1 MRWLGVQNWLLLAVV
16 LAGVAVGAGRLAA
29 QPAPAPPPGMTQ
41 QQFDALVEAISAA
54 VARKLAEQ
62 GALPPPAPKPS
73 AAPKAVSPDNARQF
87 RAESEL
93 LADRMEAVIG
103 ALPEWFRHAGTLF
116 TRIDRRGEG
125 GLGPGGFLALLAAV
139 VVLAL
144 GTEYLTRFALRR
156 AQAGILHGHV
166 DAPGPW
172 RLLALAAV
180 DVVPILMLAV
190 VARAAGGWWFSGE
203 HAQAQFAT
211 LLLFAVVVWRS
222 YMLVIRVWLRPRL
235 AAARLVPVDDA
246 DSRRIYRTLS
256 AVILVMAV
264 AGSWALFLQASG
276 VPPDTMAAAALINNL
291 ALTSVYIGA
300 AWYARDA
307 VARWL
312 VTMIEHQYHAGDH
325 IRVALARRWVV
336 FAVALFLVMAAAYA
350 YGVLFARFDVLP
362 ALNRT
367 LLVVI
372 GLILL
377 ETLFDY
383 ATRRLA
389 KPAPTNEAGI
399 AEPRLTDVVA
409 RCLRAL
415 VRIIALLIVAKAWVV
430 DVLALVEP
438 GRIWALARSG
448 LTAGATLFVAY
459 VAWEIVKFLAHRYEI
474 RNPVAAPGMDPEEG
488 EGEPATS
495 NVSRLRTLLPVMRV
509 AMAVIIVVLTILVVL
524 SELGVNIA
532 PLIAGASV
540 IGLAVSFGSQALVR
554 DVVSGIFF
562 LADDAFRVGEYLDV
576 GKAKGTVEGFTLRS
590 IRLRHQNGEVHT
602 IPFGQLGQITN
613 FSRDWRT
620 VKFNLRFARDTD
632 LEKLRKAV
640 KKIGQEMLEEP
651 DFKRELLQPLK
662 MQGVTDIADNA
673 LIVRFKFTCRPMKPT
688 YIQRQ
693 AVKRM
698 VQVFRAQGIEF
709 AQATVN
715 VQALGDSAD
724 PAVAG
729 GAAAA
734 LQRAATAAAGAR
746 A

>member
-1 MRWLGVQNWLLLAVV
+1 MRWLGSRSWLLLAATLV
-16 LAGVAVGAGRLAA
+16 GVAFMSDRLAA

-54 VARKLAEQ
+54 VVKKLADQ
-62 GALPPPAPKPS
+62 GTIPPRPKAPDTPE
-73 AAPKAVSPDNARQF
+73 AVSPDNARQF
-87 RAESEL
+87 RAESQL

-103 ALPEWFRHAGTLF
+103 ALPEWFRHAGTLMM
-116 TRIDRRGEG
+116 RLDRRGECR
-125 GLGPGGFLALLAAV
+125 LGPGGFLVLLAAV
-139 VVLAL
+139 VALAL
-144 GTEYLTRFALRR
+144 GAEFLTRVSLRR
-156 AQAGILHGHV
+156 AKAGILYGHV

-172 RLLALAAV
+172 RLLALAGV
-180 DVVPILMLAV
+180 DAVPILILAV

-211 LLLFAVVVWRS
+211 LLLFALVVWRS
-222 YMLVIRVWLRPRL
+222 YVLIIRIWLRPEL

-246 DSRRIYRTLS
+246 DSRRIYHTLS
-256 AVILVMAV
+256 VVILVMAV
-264 AGSWALFLQASG
+264 ARSWALFLEVSG
-276 VPPDTMAAAALINNL
+276 VVPETMAAAALVNNL
-291 ALTSVYIGA
+291 VLTSVYIGA
-300 AWYARDA
+300 AWYAREA
-307 VARWL
+307 VARWF
-312 VTMIEHQYHAGDH
+312 VTMIEHQYHAGDQ
-325 IRVALARRWVV
+325 IRAALARRWIV
-336 FAVALFLVMAAAYA
+336 FAVVLFLAMAAAYA
-350 YGVLFARFDVLP
+350 YGVLFVRFDVLP

-399 AEPRLTDVVA
+399 AEPRLADVVA

-415 VRIIALLIVAKAWVV
+415 VRIIALLIVAEAWVV

-438 GRIWALARSG
+438 GRVWPLARSG
-448 LTAGATLFVAY
+448 LTVGTTLFAAF
-459 VAWEIVKFLAHRYEI
+459 VAWEVVKFLVRRHEVRH
-474 RNPVAAPGMDPEEG
+474 PVVAVGADPEDG
-488 EGEPATS
+488 EDEPAPS

-509 AMAVIIVVLTILVVL
+509 AMAITIIVLTILIVL

-632 LEKLRKAV
+632 LEKLRKTV
-640 KKIGQEMLEEP
+640 KKIGQEMLADP

-698 VQVFRAQGIEF
+698 VQAFRAQGTEF

-729 GAAAA
+729 GAAAV
-734 LQRAATAAAGAR
+734 LQRAATATGGAR
-746 A
+746 S